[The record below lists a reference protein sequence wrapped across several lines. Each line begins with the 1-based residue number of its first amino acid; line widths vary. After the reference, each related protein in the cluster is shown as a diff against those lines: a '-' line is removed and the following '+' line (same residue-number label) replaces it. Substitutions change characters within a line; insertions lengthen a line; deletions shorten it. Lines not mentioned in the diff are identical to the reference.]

1 MLAPT
6 DYLRVLSDLGVTFFT
21 GVPDSL
27 LKEFCACVTA
37 TKTQQEHVIAVNE
50 GASVG
55 LAIGHYIGTGSLPLV
70 YLQNSGLG
78 NTVNPLLSLASP
90 EVYGVPMLLMLG
102 WRGEPGE
109 KDEPQHV
116 HQGRV
121 MVKML
126 EDMGIPVVVLSNEIA
141 TAELQT
147 KAAAKKAIEIKGP
160 VAIIIKKNTF
170 GKCVSLKLE
179 SDLPMGREEAITA
192 AAEILEDDAAI
203 ICTTGMPSRELFEF
217 RAQRQAGHH
226 RDFLTV
232 GGMGHAS
239 QIALGLAMA
248 QPSRPVYC
256 FDGDGAA
263 LMHMGSMAI
272 IGQSN
277 SQNLMHL
284 VFNNGVHG
292 SVGGQPTVGF
302 AIDLRQIAT
311 ACGYASAQRVTTV
324 DDLRNA
330 IIEARTTQGVSFI
343 EVQVRPG
350 NRSDIGRPTSTPSQ
364 NKTAMMKFLKEGTNT
379 HD

>member
-1 MLAPT
+1 MLCPT
-6 DYLRVLSDLGVTFFT
+6 DYLRVLGDSGVTFFT

-27 LKEFCACVTA
+27 LKEFCACVTMTLKPEDHLISA
-37 TKTQQEHVIAVNE
+37 NE
-50 GASVG
+50 GAAVG

-78 NTVNPLLSLASP
+78 NVVNPLLSLASP
-90 EVYGVPMLLMLG
+90 EVYGTPMLLMLG
-102 WRGEPGE
+102 WRGEPGK

-121 MVKML
+121 MAKML
-126 EDMGIPVVVLSNEIA
+126 EDMDLPVVVLSEDMVE
-141 TAELQT
+141 AEVQT
-147 KAAAKKAIEIKGP
+147 KAAAQQARDINGP
-160 VAIIIKKNTF
+160 VALVVKKNTF
-170 GKCVSLKLE
+170 DKYAAPEVE
-179 SDLPMGREEAITA
+179 ADLPLGREEAIIA
-192 AAEILEDDAAI
+192 AAETLEDNAAV

-217 RAQRQAGHH
+217 RARNEAGHD

-248 QPSRPVYC
+248 QPARPIYC
-256 FDGDGAA
+256 FDGDGAV

-272 IGQSN
+272 TGQSN
-277 SQNLMHL
+277 AKNLIHL

-302 AIDLRQIAT
+302 NIDMPKIAI
-311 ACGYASAQRVTTV
+311 ACGYASAQRVTNKEG
-324 DDLRNA
+324 LHSA
-330 IIEARTTQGVSFI
+330 ITMARATDGVSFI

-350 NRSDIGRPTSTPSQ
+350 NRADIGRPTSTPEQ
-364 NKTAMMKFLKEGTNT
+364 NKVAMMKFLGVE
-379 HD
+379 

>member
-1 MLAPT
+1 MLYPS
-6 DYLRVLSDLGVTFFT
+6 DYLRVLSDAGVTFFT

-37 TKTQQEHVIAVNE
+37 TKTPKDHVIASNE

-78 NTVNPLLSLASP
+78 NIVNPLLSLASP
-90 EVYGVPMLLMLG
+90 EVYGIPMLIMLG
-102 WRGEPGE
+102 WRGQPGE

-121 MVKML
+121 MIQIL
-126 EDMGIPVVVLSNEIA
+126 EDMDVPVVILSDEIA
-141 TAELQT
+141 EAELQT
-147 KAAAKKAIEIKGP
+147 QVAAKKAHEIKGP
-160 VAIIIKKNTF
+160 VAIIVRKNTF
-170 GKCVSLKLE
+170 EKYKATKVVA
-179 SDLPMGREEAITA
+179 DLQMGREEAIIA
-192 AAEILEDDAAI
+192 AAENLENDAAVI
-203 ICTTGMPSRELFEF
+203 STTGMPSRELFEF
-217 RAQRQAGHH
+217 RAQKKMGHH

-263 LMHMGSMAI
+263 IMHMGSMAI
-272 IGQSN
+272 IGQSGVK
-277 SQNLMHL
+277 NLVHL
-284 VFNNGVHG
+284 VFNNGVHD

-302 AIDLRQIAT
+302 NINLPQIAK
-311 ACGYASAQRVTTV
+311 ACGYVTAQRVTTLE
-324 DDLRNA
+324 DLKNA
-330 IIEARTTQGVSFI
+330 IQGAHVTSGPSFI

-350 NRSDIGRPTSTPSQ
+350 NRANIGRPTSTPAQ
-364 NKTAMMKFLKEGTNT
+364 NKTAMMQFLNMEQSI
-379 HD
+379 

>member
-1 MLAPT
+1 MLAPA
-6 DYLRVLSDLGVTFFT
+6 DYLRVLRDSGVTFFT

-37 TKTQQEHVIAVNE
+37 TVRQQEHFIAANE

-102 WRGEPGE
+102 WRGEPGK

-126 EDMGIPVVVLSNEIA
+126 EDMDVPVVILSDEIT

-147 KAAAKKAIEIKGP
+147 QAAAKQANEIKGP
-160 VAIIIKKNTF
+160 VAILVRKNTF
-170 GKCVSLKLE
+170 DKYPSPKMKTE
-179 SDLPMGREEAITA
+179 LPMGREEAIIA
-192 AAEILEDDAAI
+192 AAEILEDNAAV

-217 RAQRQAGHH
+217 RARSRAGHH

-248 QPSRPVYC
+248 QPARPIYC

-263 LMHMGSMAI
+263 LMHMGAMAI
-272 IGQSN
+272 TGQSKAK
-277 SQNLMHL
+277 NLIHL
-284 VFNNGVHG
+284 VFNNGVHD

-302 AIDLRQIAT
+302 AIDLPQIAT

-330 IIEARTTQGVSFI
+330 IIEAHKGEGVSFI

-350 NRSDIGRPTSTPSQ
+350 NRVDIGRPTSTPAE
-364 NKTAMMKFLKEGTNT
+364 NKMAMMNFLGV
-379 HD
+379 